1 VSEEAIEAPERE
13 IRFERVFNFRD
24 LGGHPTVDGRTT
36 RWRTLFRSDAMYAFS
51 DRDRRR
57 LSDELGVRTVVDL
70 RDPGSVKRGPANVDA
85 AVTVHHVQFMDDAA
99 LRAYGERWG
108 SVPSTGWYLDV
119 LRSAEEL
126 GNVRRAFEI
135 FSRPET
141 YPAVFNCSLGKD
153 RAGLVAALVL
163 ATLGVDDAVTIADYE
178 RSALNM
184 GPIKERAE
192 RGRAA
197 RASNP
202 LALTPLKPESFHAEG
217 PWMQGVL
224 DTLRERHGSVRGYI
238 EAQGVSNE
246 ALDRF
251 ADLLLE

>member
-1 VSEEAIEAPERE
+1 VSEEAIEAPERH
-13 IRFERVFNFRD
+13 IRFEQAFNFRD
-24 LGGHPTVDGRTT
+24 LGGHSTVDGRTT

-51 DRDRRR
+51 DDDRQR
-57 LSDELGVRTVVDL
+57 LSSELGVQAVVDL

-99 LRAYGERWG
+99 LRAYGEQWG

-163 ATLGVDDAVTIADYE
+163 ATLGVDDAVIVADYE
-178 RSALNM
+178 LSARNM

-192 RGRAA
+192 RARAA
-197 RASNP
+197 RTSNP
-202 LALTPLKPESFHAEG
+202 LKLTPLKPESFHAEG

-224 DTLRERHGSVRGYI
+224 DTLRERHGSVRSYI
-238 EAQGVSNE
+238 EAQGVSTE